1 MDTCFCFWEARACS
15 PTISFLL
22 PFLAPKSSIFVSVW
36 KQNRCPPAHS
46 SSLMFLPRSSSSCC
60 LLGFPIGCRAQTL
73 SLGFIL
79 QHFCTTL
86 FIPQHFSCYITF
98 PQHFSTTLFIPLSL
112 HLCCVSRTVPWHEAA
127 CLFAA
132 TTQHNVLLVCNV
144 LLSNACVWLCC
155 SPVGVC
161 LHINCLAMASNQLFT
176 Y

>member
-1 MDTCFCFWEARACS
+1 MPAC
-15 PTISFLL
+15 SFLL
-22 PFLAPKSSIFVSVW
+22 LDVSAT
-36 KQNRCPPAHS
+36 KFFFMLPARLSHWLPCANSLSWFHS
-46 SSLMFLPRSSSSCC
+46 
-60 LLGFPIGCRAQTL
+60 
-73 SLGFIL
+73 
-79 QHFCTTL
+79 TTL